1 MAITAMAATAAA
13 AINPTATKVWL
24 NDRVVSRGVVVLGE
38 HRIIIDGLP
47 MTSDPKAEEAIISAL
62 LVAGMTDSLE
72 AQMRQTPLLKTE
84 DFYVWSYGILFAAIR
99 RMFTDGKAVDTITL
113 ADFLRQ
119 SKDKSGQP
127 MLEQVGG
134 EAMLNS
140 LASQA
145 HVNLEEYTRIVRE
158 HAALRQTVF
167 ELEALRNILHGSK
180 TSDLLAMLGNIRSLA
195 DNAQT
200 RILSLHADNGVR
212 LDEIMPEHLMQVL
225 AEQNNP
231 QMVEM
236 FSTGF
241 PSLDNYIHGWAKR
254 RLYLV
259 GGSNGMGKSAFLLS
273 TGVAAMRA
281 GKRVCFVSLEL
292 SRQEMLERI
301 ACNIA
306 SVDSKR
312 MAKRQMLPDEQ
323 ARLLPILAELEDLA
337 EAGAH
342 MRLVCL
348 PSKPT
353 LDQFEAEIEKVY
365 QTGGFDMLIID
376 YIGWGRFSEND
387 PRLKNGNTVGF
398 TGALFNRVD
407 TFKMRYDCP
416 VLVAVQINR
425 AHEAQADKRPQLHHI
440 ADSKIGGDNADVV
453 LFVHRPA
460 RYDDAEA
467 PEKGELLIR
476 KNRYGE
482 EGTALIR
489 AELQFNRFSPWSE
502 RIDTDRF

>member
-1 MAITAMAATAAA
+1 MTAATA
-13 AINPTATKVWL
+13 TATNPARLWL
-24 NDRVVSRGVVVLGE
+24 NERNIAKGVIMLGDQRVIVE
-38 HRIIIDGLP
+38 GLP
-47 MTSDPKAEEAIISAL
+47 MPSDPKAEEAIISAL

-72 AQMRQTPLLKTE
+72 AQLRQIVLLKAE
-84 DFYVWSYGILFAAIR
+84 DFYVWTFGILFAAIR
-99 RMFTDGKAVDTITL
+99 RMTEQGKAVDNITL

-119 SKDKSGQP
+119 TKDKSGQS
-127 MLEQVGG
+127 MLDQIGG
-134 EAMLNS
+134 EAMLSS

-145 HVNLEEYTRIVRE
+145 HVNLEDYARIVRE
-158 HAALRQTVF
+158 HAAHRQTVF
-167 ELEALRNILHGSK
+167 ELEALRNIVHSAK
-180 TSDLLAMLGNIRSLA
+180 PSDLLAMLGSMRNLA
-195 DNAQT
+195 DSAQT

-212 LDEIMPEHLMQVL
+212 LDESMPDHLMQII
-225 AEQNNP
+225 AEQAHP
-231 QMVEM
+231 QMVEL

-241 PSLDNYIHGWAKR
+241 PSLDEYIHGWAKR

-273 TGVAAMRA
+273 TGVAALRA

-292 SRQEMLERI
+292 SRQELLERI

-323 ARLLPILAELEDLA
+323 ARLLPILAELDDLA
-337 EAGAH
+337 DAGAH

-365 QTGGFDMLIID
+365 QTGGFDLLIID

-453 LFVHRPA
+453 MFVHRPG

-467 PEKGELLIR
+467 PEKGEMLIR

-489 AELQFNRFSPWSE
+489 AELQYNRFTPWSE
-502 RIDTDRF
+502 RRGIDRF